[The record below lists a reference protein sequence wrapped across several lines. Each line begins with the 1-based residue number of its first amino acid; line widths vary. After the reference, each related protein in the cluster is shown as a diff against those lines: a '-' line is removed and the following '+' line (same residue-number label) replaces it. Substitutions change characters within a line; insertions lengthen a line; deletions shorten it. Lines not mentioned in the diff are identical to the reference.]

1 MQEIQNSKF
10 KIQNSKFK
18 IQNSKF
24 KIIFPM
30 RKIVLLLFSFHFSVF
45 TFSQDMTSLV
55 MKVKAKLDQV
65 NDYEADGRM
74 KTDVAF
80 IKAPIGK
87 VKIFYKKPN
96 KFRLKK
102 DGGISLLPK
111 GGVSVNM
118 NSIFSMTDFVALAA
132 GEAIVGGVKTKI
144 VKLLPSNEN
153 SDVVLTTMYIDE
165 ANLLVKKAVTTTKE
179 NGTYEIEMS
188 YGAFALYGLPDKVVF
203 GFNTKDYKLP
213 KGITLE
219 FDDNEKPVSETEKI
233 KNKKGRVE
241 IVYTNYIINKGI
253 ADAVFK

>member
-1 MQEIQNSKF
+1 MRTIL
-10 KIQNSKFK
+10 
-18 IQNSKF
+18 
-24 KIIFPM
+24 IF
-30 RKIVLLLFSFHFSVF
+30 LF
-45 TFSQDMTSLV
+45 TFHLSLFTSYAQDMTALV

-65 NDYEADGRM
+65 NDYEADGKM

-118 NSIFSMTDFVALAA
+118 NSIVTTDQFVALAA
-132 GEAIVGGVKTKI
+132 GEAVVGGITTKVVKM
-144 VKLLPSNEN
+144 LPVDES
-153 SDVVLTTMYIDE
+153 SDIVLTTMYIDE
-165 ANLLVKKAVTTTKE
+165 VNLLVKKAVTTTKE
-179 NGTYEIEMS
+179 NGTYEIEMN
-188 YGAFALYGLPDKVVF
+188 YGKFASFGLPDKVTF
-203 GFNTKDYKLP
+203 SFNTKNYKLP
-213 KGITLE
+213 KGLTLE
-219 FDDNEKPVSETEKI
+219 FDDNEKPLTEAQKL

-241 IVYTNYIINKGI
+241 ITYSNYSINKGI

>member
-1 MQEIQNSKF
+1 
-10 KIQNSKFK
+10 
-18 IQNSKF
+18 
-24 KIIFPM
+24 M
-30 RKIVLLLFSFHFSVF
+30 RKIVLFLVTFHLSFMA
-45 TFSQDMTSLV
+45 FSQDMAALV

-65 NDYEADGRM
+65 NDYAADGKM

-80 IKAPIGK
+80 IKAPVGK
-87 VKIFYKKPN
+87 VKVFFKKPN

-118 NSIFSMTDFVALAA
+118 NSVFATSGFVALAA
-132 GEAIVGGVKTKI
+132 GEAVIGGTKTKV
-144 VKLLPSNEN
+144 VKLLPTNEN
-153 SDVVLTTMYIDE
+153 SDIVLTTMYIDE
-165 ANLLVKKAVTTTKE
+165 AKLLIKKAITTTRE

-188 YGAFALYGLPDKVVF
+188 YGRFASYGLPDKVVF

-219 FDDNEKPVSETEKI
+219 FDDNEKQLTDAEKI

-241 IVYTNYIINKGI
+241 ISYTNYVINKGVP
-253 ADAVFK
+253 DSMFK

>member
-1 MQEIQNSKF
+1 MYKS
-10 KIQNSKFK
+10 
-18 IQNSKF
+18 
-24 KIIFPM
+24 
-30 RKIVLLLFSFHFSVF
+30 LLLLVSIHCCLLVSA
-45 TFSQDMTSLV
+45 QDMTGLV

-74 KTDVAF
+74 KTDVSF

-87 VKIFYKKPN
+87 VKVYFKKPN

-118 NSIFSMTDFVALAA
+118 NSVFAATDFVALSA
-132 GEAIVGGVKTKI
+132 GETVIDGTKTRI

-153 SDVVLTTMYIDE
+153 SDIVLTTLYIDE
-165 ANLLVKKAVTTTKE
+165 TNLLIKKSVTTTRE
-179 NGTYEIEMS
+179 NGTYEIALS
-188 YGAFALYGLPDKVVF
+188 YGQFASYGLPDKVVF
-203 GFNTKDYKLP
+203 SFNTKNYKLP

-219 FDDNEKPVSETEKI
+219 FDDEKPVSEAEKL

-241 IVYTNYIINKGI
+241 ITYTNYVINKGVS
-253 ADAVFK
+253 DTVFK

>member
-1 MQEIQNSKF
+1 
-10 KIQNSKFK
+10 
-18 IQNSKF
+18 
-24 KIIFPM
+24 M
-30 RKIVLLLFSFHFSVF
+30 RKIVFLLFTLHFSLF

-55 MKVKAKLDQV
+55 MKVKAKLDLV

-132 GEAIVGGVKTKI
+132 GESIVGGIKTKI

-165 ANLLVKKAVTTTKE
+165 PNLLVKKAVTTTKE
-179 NGTYEIEMS
+179 NGTYEIEMT
-188 YGAFALYGLPDKVVF
+188 YGAFAQYGLPDKVIF

-219 FDDNEKPVSETEKI
+219 FDDNEKPVSEADKI

-253 ADAVFK
+253 ADAIFK